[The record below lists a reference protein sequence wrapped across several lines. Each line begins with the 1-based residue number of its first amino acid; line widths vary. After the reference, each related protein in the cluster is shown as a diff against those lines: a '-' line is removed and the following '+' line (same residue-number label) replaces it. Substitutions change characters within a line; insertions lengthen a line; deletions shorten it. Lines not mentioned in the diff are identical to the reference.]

1 MQQIIKNHSTHYEP
15 LHYDAIRGNRN
26 LDLYIHDKMEDKSPK
41 TDFNGWNWIRQFEEK
56 KVESFLVDIKV

>member
-26 LDLYIHDKMEDKSPK
+26 LDLYIHDKMIKVLKQISMDGIEFDNLKK
-41 TDFNGWNWIRQFEEK
+41 K